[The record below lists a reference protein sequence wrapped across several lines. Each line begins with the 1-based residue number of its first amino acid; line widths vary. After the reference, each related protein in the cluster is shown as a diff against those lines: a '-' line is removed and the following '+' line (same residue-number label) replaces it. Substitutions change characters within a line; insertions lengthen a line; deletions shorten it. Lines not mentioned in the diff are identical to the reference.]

1 MINWIQKK
9 IFLRRWA
16 AIARRWPLERF
27 LATTDLNLSDAE
39 KQEIKLGIYEWRL
52 LIPWYLARF
61 RSCGQ
66 DRQFYC
72 FGVAHGSTVAGLV
85 RGLRNRAMNVPH
97 LHLFDSFEGLPKEE
111 PGVAI
116 PAVWEE
122 GAFSAPRAK
131 LLETIEKLEL
141 GSADYSLHEGWFSE
155 TLKDGLVRNGTF
167 KPAAYVD
174 IDADLY
180 NSTLEVLDF
189 MFRHKLID
197 AGTLIGYDD
206 WGDTDLWTAGESRA
220 HMEIAEKY
228 GVQFAQLFSWGEQPS
243 MRTLF
248 LVVAAEGA
256 PNAKVKRHN
265 AYAAPVASDETGVPA

>member
-1 MINWIQKK
+1 MVNWIRKK
-9 IFLRRWA
+9 LFLRRWA
-16 AIARRWPLERF
+16 AIARKWPLERF
-27 LATTDLNLSDAE
+27 LATTDLYLSEAE

-52 LIPWYLARF
+52 LVPWYLARF
-61 RSCGQ
+61 HSCGP
-66 DRQFYC
+66 DKQFYC

-85 RGLRNRAMNVPH
+85 RGLRNRAMDVPH

-116 PAVWEE
+116 PAVWEQ

-131 LLETIEKLEL
+131 LQRTIDEL
-141 GSADYSLHEGWFSE
+141 GLANEDYSLHEGWFSR
-155 TLKDGLVRNGTF
+155 TLKDELVEDGTF

-189 MFRHKLID
+189 MFHHKLIN

-248 LVVAAEGA
+248 LVVAVDGA
-256 PNAKVKRHN
+256 QEAKVSSKDADAGTRT
-265 AYAAPVASDETGVPA
+265 AVRA